1 MKRVLRSP
9 LTTFALALTLAM
21 APLASVPAGA
31 QCAMCKTALT
41 QSAEGQRMGQ
51 SFNNAILL
59 LLGAPYLIAGTIAA
73 SLWYTH
79 YRRKKPPS
87 PSQASLYSP

>member
-1 MKRVLRSP
+1 MRVP
-9 LTTFALALTLAM
+9 VATFALALTLAI

-51 SFNNAILL
+51 SFNKAILF
-59 LLGAPYLIAGTIAA
+59 LLGAPYVVAGTIAF
-73 SLWYTH
+73 SLWYTRH
-79 YRRKKPPS
+79 RRKKAPS
-87 PSQASLYSP
+87 PT